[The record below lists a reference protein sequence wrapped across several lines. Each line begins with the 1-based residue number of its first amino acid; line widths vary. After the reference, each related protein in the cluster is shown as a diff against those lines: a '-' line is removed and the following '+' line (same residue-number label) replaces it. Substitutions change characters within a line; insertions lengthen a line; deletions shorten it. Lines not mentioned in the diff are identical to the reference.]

1 MYLSKQEEKSA
12 EKRHVLA
19 WNEVGSRI
27 SSQVKLTIIKQMTKS
42 PHVSEHPHTKSVLME
57 RNFSLS
63 FPEMARA
70 SLVQ

>member
-42 PHVSEHPHTKSVLME
+42 PHVSEHPHTK
-57 RNFSLS
+57 FSLS